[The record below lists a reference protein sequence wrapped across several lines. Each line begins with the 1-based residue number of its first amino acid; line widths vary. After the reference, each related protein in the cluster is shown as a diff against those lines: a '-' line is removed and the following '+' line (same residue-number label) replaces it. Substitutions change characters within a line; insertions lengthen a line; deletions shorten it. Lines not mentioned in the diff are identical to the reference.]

1 MSWTRR
7 FVLALS
13 VVLAALAASLLA
25 APGAQAHEE
34 RPVTFP
40 DGSGTVPE
48 LRTGEPDLLVC
59 KTDRAAFE
67 RRIAAF
73 PAALKA
79 RNLTLYE
86 RCARDGYRHLQ
97 QAVDAVDRPGLTIA
111 ILPGLYEEEPSQP
124 PPTGACATLT
134 APTSSL
140 GYQILSYEQQRR
152 CPHNQNLVAV
162 LGKKNLQIEGTG
174 ATRLDVVIDAGYRK
188 LNALRADGSDGV
200 YFRNFTAQRTT
211 FNSLYVLAA
220 DGFVIDDVLT
230 RWNDEYGFLTFASDH
245 GLYKN
250 CESYGNGDSG
260 IYPGSASDINDGR
273 GYDVPRYSIE
283 ITGCRSHH
291 NMVGYSGTAGDSVW
305 VHDNEFDHNMGGASM
320 DSAFPG
326 HPGLPQNHARFERN
340 LIHDNNQNYYRY
352 VADGTCARP
361 PADRGYEQGVVC
373 PQISMPPGTGII
385 TAGGNWNLYEDNW
398 VYGHQRAAFYLSA
411 VPAFIRGESA
421 WGKQT
426 DTSHHNRYAGN
437 RLGVDRSGTARPNRT
452 DVWWDG
458 QGGGNCWQSDA
469 GAASPGAL
477 PDCGARRGDVSG
489 GTDRLVGEPVKL
501 AQLLVCADY
510 SVQARRLPAGCD
522 WYGARGLQRVET
534 QLALGSSLVLALAG
548 LALRRRRLRGHR
560 LAAAATLIGLT
571 GLALDV
577 AGSTL
582 ALTPTAVPALAL
594 LLTGLW
600 WTLLGLALRPVRPV
614 LAGVTVLLG
623 ALTLLD
629 AFDKAILMVP
639 GIPVSPAWL
648 RLLLGVIW
656 VLWAVVA
663 AGART
668 PSPSAPGPAP
678 ADPTSAPAP
687 DPARADATPDPEAG
701 AGARAGTGS
710 RTAPGTAA
718 GAAPGAAS
726 EPPPGAASGTAP
738 GAASEATPGAT
749 SGTAPG
755 AASEPTPGATSGAAP
770 DAASEP
776 TPGATSGTAPGA
788 GVTQPETRPH
798 GEATA

>member
-13 VVLAALAASLLA
+13 AVLAALATALVT
-25 APGAQAHEE
+25 APAAQAHEE

-40 DGSGTVPE
+40 DGSGSVPT

-59 KTDRAAFE
+59 KNDPADF
-67 RRIAAF
+67 RRRTAAF
-73 PAALKA
+73 PAGLKA
-79 RNLTLYE
+79 RNLTLFD
-86 RCARDGYRHLQ
+86 RCRRQGYRHLQ
-97 QAVDAVDRPGLTIA
+97 QAVDAVDRPGMTIA

-124 PPTGACATLT
+124 APTGACATLK
-134 APTSSL
+134 APKSSF
-140 GYQILSYEQQRR
+140 GYQILSYEQQKQ
-152 CPHNQNLVAV
+152 CPHNQNLVAI

-174 ATRLDVVIDAGYRK
+174 ASRLDVVIDARYTK
-188 LNALRADGSDGV
+188 LNAIRADGSDGV

-305 VHDNEFDHNMGGASM
+305 VHDNELDHNMGGASM

-340 LIHDNNQNYYRY
+340 LIHDNNQNYYPY
-352 VADGTCARP
+352 VADGTCAKP
-361 PADRGYEQGVVC
+361 PAERGYEQGVVC

-385 TAGGNWNLYEDNW
+385 TAGGNWNLYENNW
-398 VYGHQRAAFYLSA
+398 IYGHQRAAFFLSA

-426 DTSHHNRYAGN
+426 DTSHHNRYAAN
-437 RLGVDRSGTARPNRT
+437 HLGVDRAGNIRPNRT

-458 QGGGNCWQSDA
+458 QGSGNCWQPGTGA
-469 GAASPGAL
+469 GTPYAL
-477 PDCGARRGDVSG
+477 PGCGPRRGDVSG
-489 GTDRLVGEPVKL
+489 DTRRLVGEPVKL

-510 SVQARRLPAGCD
+510 NVQARRLPAGCD
-522 WYGARGLQRVET
+522 WYGARGIQRVET
-534 QLALGSSLVLALAG
+534 QLTLGTAAVLALVG
-548 LALRRRRLRGHR
+548 TILWWRRLRGSR
-560 LAAAATLIGLT
+560 LAGAATLLGLL

-577 AGSTL
+577 TASTL
-582 ALTPTAVPALAL
+582 ALTPTVLPALAL

-600 WTLLGLALRPVRPV
+600 WTALGIALRPHRRFF
-614 LAGVTVLLG
+614 AWTTITLG

-629 AFDKAILMVP
+629 AFDKAVLM
-639 GIPVSPAWL
+639 IPWIPLSPAWI
-648 RLLLGVIW
+648 RGLLAVVW
-656 VLWAVVA
+656 VLWAVIA
-663 AGART
+663 AGTRRPT
-668 PSPSAPGPAP
+668 PTLPPAP
-678 ADPTSAPAP
+678 APLPTPSTPSDPSTPSGPA
-687 DPARADATPDPEAG
+687 G
-701 AGARAGTGS
+701 
-710 RTAPGTAA
+710 
-718 GAAPGAAS
+718 GAA
-726 EPPPGAASGTAP
+726 
-738 GAASEATPGAT
+738 
-749 SGTAPG
+749 
-755 AASEPTPGATSGAAP
+755 
-770 DAASEP
+770 
-776 TPGATSGTAPGA
+776 
-788 GVTQPETRPH
+788 
-798 GEATA
+798 

>member
-1 MSWTRR
+1 MSWTHRLL
-7 FVLALS
+7 VALS
-13 VVLAALAASLLA
+13 AVLAALAAALVT

-40 DGSGTVPE
+40 DGSGSVPT

-59 KTDRAAFE
+59 KTDRADFT
-67 RRIAAF
+67 RRVSGF
-73 PAALKA
+73 PAAVKA
-79 RNLTLYE
+79 RNLALFD
-86 RCARDGYRHLQ
+86 RCTRSGFRHLQ
-97 QAVDAVDRPGLTIA
+97 EAVDAVDRPGMTIA
-111 ILPGLYEEEPSQP
+111 VLPGLYEEEPSQP
-124 PPTGACATLT
+124 APTGACAALK
-134 APTSSL
+134 APKSAL
-140 GYQILSYEQQRR
+140 GYQILSYEQQKQ
-152 CPHNQNLVAV
+152 CPHNQNLVAI

-174 ATRLDVVIDAGYRK
+174 ASRLDVVIDAKYTK
-188 LNALRADGSDGV
+188 LNALRADGSDGI

-291 NMVGYSGTAGDSVW
+291 NMVGYSGTAGDSVH

-352 VADGTCARP
+352 VADGTCAKP
-361 PADRGYEQGVVC
+361 PVERGYEQGVVC

-385 TAGGNWNLYEDNW
+385 TAGGNWNLYENNW
-398 VYGHQRAAFYLSA
+398 VYGHQRAAFFLSA

-437 RLGVDRSGTARPNRT
+437 HLGVDRSGASRPNRT

-458 QGGGNCWQSDA
+458 QGGGNCWQSEGRSS
-469 GAASPGAL
+469 GASTPGAL
-477 PDCGARRGDVSG
+477 PECGKRRGEVSG
-489 GTDRLVGEPVKL
+489 NTDRLVGEPAKL
-501 AQLLVCADY
+501 AHLLVCADY
-510 SVQARRLPAGCD
+510 NVQARRLPAGCD
-522 WYGARGLQRVET
+522 WYGARGIQRVET
-534 QLALGSSLVLALAG
+534 QLALGIAVVLALVG
-548 LALRRRRLRGHR
+548 GALWWRRFRGHR
-560 LAAAATLIGLT
+560 LAGVATLLGLA

-582 ALTPTAVPALAL
+582 GLASGPLPAVAL
-594 LLTGLW
+594 LLIGTW
-600 WTLLGLALRPVRPV
+600 WTAVGLSLRPTRPAFAWTT
-614 LAGVTVLLG
+614 LALG

-629 AFDKAILMVP
+629 AFDKAVLMIP
-639 GIPVSPAWL
+639 GIPLSPAWL
-648 RLLLGVIW
+648 RGLLAVVW
-656 VLWAVVA
+656 VLWAVIVA
-663 AGART
+663 GRR
-668 PSPSAPGPAP
+668 APGGTDDEDPAPTPAP
-678 ADPTSAPAP
+678 APA
-687 DPARADATPDPEAG
+687 ATRENQGG
-701 AGARAGTGS
+701 A
-710 RTAPGTAA
+710 
-718 GAAPGAAS
+718 
-726 EPPPGAASGTAP
+726 E
-738 GAASEATPGAT
+738 
-749 SGTAPG
+749 
-755 AASEPTPGATSGAAP
+755 
-770 DAASEP
+770 
-776 TPGATSGTAPGA
+776 
-788 GVTQPETRPH
+788 
-798 GEATA
+798 

>member
-1 MSWTRR
+1 MSRTRR

-13 VVLAALAASLLA
+13 VVLAALAAALFT

-40 DGSGTVPE
+40 DGSGSVPK

-59 KTDRAAFE
+59 KTDRTDFT
-67 RRIAAF
+67 RRISGF

-79 RNLTLYE
+79 RNLTLFE
-86 RCARDGYRHLQ
+86 RCAASGYRHLQ

-124 PPTGACATLT
+124 PPTGACARLK
-134 APTSSL
+134 APNSAL
-140 GYQILSYEQQRR
+140 GYQILGYEQQRQ
-152 CPHNQNLVAV
+152 CPHNQNLVAI
-162 LGKKNLQIEGTG
+162 LGKKDLQIEGTG
-174 ATRLDVVIDAGYRK
+174 ASRLDVVIDAKYQK
-188 LNALRADGSDGV
+188 LNAIRADGSDGV

-260 IYPGSASDINDGR
+260 IYPGSASNINDGR

-340 LIHDNNQNYYRY
+340 LIHDNNQNYYPY

-361 PADRGYEQGVVC
+361 PVERGYERGVVC

-398 VYGHQRAAFYLSA
+398 VYGHQRAAFYLNA

-437 RLGVDRSGTARPNRT
+437 HLGVDRSGASRPNRT

-458 QGGGNCWQSDA
+458 QGGGNCWQADT
-469 GAASPGAL
+469 GPGSPGAL
-477 PDCGARRGDVSG
+477 PECGARRGEVSG
-489 GTDRLVGEPVKL
+489 TADRLVGEPVKL

-510 SVQARRLPAGCD
+510 DVQARRLPAGCD

-534 QLALGSSLVLALAG
+534 QLALGSALVLALTG
-548 LALRRRRLRGHR
+548 GALWWRRLRGNR
-560 LAAAATLIGLT
+560 LAGAATLLGLAGLT
-571 GLALDV
+571 LDV

-582 ALTPTAVPALAL
+582 ALTPTAVPAVAL
-594 LLTGLW
+594 LLTGAW
-600 WTLLGLALRPVRPV
+600 WTLLGLLLRPVRPAFALTT
-614 LAGVTVLLG
+614 LALG

-629 AFDKAILMVP
+629 AFDKAVLMIP
-639 GIPVSPAWL
+639 GTPVSPAWL
-648 RLLLGVIW
+648 RLLLGVVW

-663 AGART
+663 AGTRPPTPEPTEPGGARVEAGGAAAGRGGASASVSAPASASVPGAT
-668 PSPSAPGPAP
+668 PASGSGSISGPIPASGSTSTRTSDPASGTSSGSGSTPASGPTPAPGP
-678 ADPTSAPAP
+678 SPAP
-687 DPARADATPDPEAG
+687 PPASD
-701 AGARAGTGS
+701 
-710 RTAPGTAA
+710 
-718 GAAPGAAS
+718 
-726 EPPPGAASGTAP
+726 
-738 GAASEATPGAT
+738 
-749 SGTAPG
+749 
-755 AASEPTPGATSGAAP
+755 
-770 DAASEP
+770 
-776 TPGATSGTAPGA
+776 
-788 GVTQPETRPH
+788 VRPQH
-798 GEATA
+798 GEGSA

>member
-1 MSWTRR
+1 MSRTRR

-13 VVLAALAASLLA
+13 VVLAALAAALLT

-40 DGSGTVPE
+40 DGSGSVPK

-59 KTDRAAFE
+59 KTDRADFA
-67 RRIAAF
+67 RRISGF

-79 RNLTLYE
+79 RNLTLFE
-86 RCARDGYRHLQ
+86 RCATSGHRHLQ

-124 PPTGACATLT
+124 PPTGACARLK
-134 APTSSL
+134 APNSAL

-152 CPHNQNLVAV
+152 CPHNQNLVAI
-162 LGKKNLQIEGTG
+162 LGKKDLQIEGTG
-174 ATRLDVVIDAGYRK
+174 ASRLDVVIDAKYQK
-188 LNALRADGSDGV
+188 LNAIRADGSDGI

-260 IYPGSASDINDGR
+260 IYPGSASNINDGR
-273 GYDVPRYSIE
+273 GYDVPRHSIE

-291 NMVGYSGTAGDSVW
+291 NMVGYSGTAGDSVR

-340 LIHDNNQNYYRY
+340 LIHDNNQNYYPY
-352 VADGTCARP
+352 VADGTCAKP
-361 PADRGYEQGVVC
+361 PVERGYERGVVC

-398 VYGHQRAAFYLSA
+398 VYGHQRAAFYLNA

-437 RLGVDRSGTARPNRT
+437 HLGVDRSGASRPNRT

-458 QGGGNCWQSDA
+458 QGGGNCWQADA
-469 GAASPGAL
+469 GATTPGV
-477 PDCGARRGDVSG
+477 PPECGARRGDVSG
-489 GTDRLVGEPVKL
+489 TADRLVGEPVKL

-510 SVQARRLPAGCD
+510 DVQARRLPAGCD

-534 QLALGSSLVLALAG
+534 QLALGSALVLALTG
-548 LALRRRRLRGHR
+548 GALWWRRLRGDR
-560 LAAAATLIGLT
+560 LAGAATLLGLA

-582 ALTPTAVPALAL
+582 ALTPTAVPAVAL
-594 LLTGLW
+594 LLTGVW
-600 WTLLGLALRPVRPV
+600 WTLLGLTLRPTRP
-614 LAGVTVLLG
+614 AFAWTTVALG

-629 AFDKAILMVP
+629 AFDKAVLMIP
-639 GIPVSPAWL
+639 GTPVSPAWL
-648 RLLLGVIW
+648 RLLLGVVW
-656 VLWAVVA
+656 VLWGVVA
-663 AGART
+663 TGAR
-668 PSPSAPGPAP
+668 PPAGGLAGGSAGGTAGGTAGVPVGVPVGGPVGKPVGKPVGRPVEAGDAVTGPGDTPAP
-678 ADPTSAPAP
+678 ASAPASTSAPASISAPASSPGPGPASGPVPP
-687 DPARADATPDPEAG
+687 D
-701 AGARAGTGS
+701 
-710 RTAPGTAA
+710 APGVVL
-718 GAAPGAAS
+718 PQI
-726 EPPPGAASGTAP
+726 PDVVLPQ
-738 GAASEATPGAT
+738 
-749 SGTAPG
+749 
-755 AASEPTPGATSGAAP
+755 AP
-770 DAASEP
+770 DDVP
-776 TPGATSGTAPGA
+776 PQVPGPVPPQVSD
-788 GVTQPETRPH
+788 TRPYH
-798 GEATA
+798 GKGSE

>member
-13 VVLAALAASLLA
+13 VVLAALAAALLT

-40 DGSGTVPE
+40 DGSGTVPK

-59 KTDRAAFE
+59 KTGRAEFE
-67 RRIAAF
+67 RRISGF
-73 PAALKA
+73 PAPLKA
-79 RNLTLYE
+79 RNLALHA
-86 RCARDGYRHLQ
+86 RCVRDGYRHLQ
-97 QAVDAVDRPGLTIA
+97 QAVDAVDRPGTTIA
-111 ILPGLYEEEPSQP
+111 ILPGLYEEEPSLP
-124 PPTGACATLT
+124 PPTGACATLK
-134 APTSSL
+134 APKSAL
-140 GYQILSYEQQRR
+140 GYQILSYEQQRQ
-152 CPHNQNLVAV
+152 CPHNQNLVAI

-174 ATRLDVVIDAGYRK
+174 ASRLDVVIDAKYQK
-188 LNALRADGSDGV
+188 LNALRADLSDGV

-260 IYPGSASDINDGR
+260 IYPGSASNINDGR

-340 LIHDNNQNYYRY
+340 LIHDNNQNYYPY

-361 PADRGYEQGVVC
+361 PVERGYEQGVVC

-398 VYGHQRAAFYLSA
+398 VYGHQRAAFYLNA

-421 WGKQT
+421 WAKQT

-437 RLGVDRSGTARPNRT
+437 HLGVDRAGASRPNRS

-458 QGGGNCWQSDA
+458 QGSGNCWQTDT

-477 PDCGARRGDVSG
+477 PGCGARRGEVSG
-489 GTDRLVGEPVKL
+489 NTDRLVGEPVKL

-510 SVQARRLPAGCD
+510 NVQARRLPAGCD

-534 QLALGSSLVLALAG
+534 QLALGTALVLALTG
-548 LALRRRRLRGHR
+548 TALWWRRLRGNR
-560 LAAAATLIGLT
+560 LAGAATLIGLA

-582 ALTPTAVPALAL
+582 ALTPTVVPALAL
-594 LLTGLW
+594 LLIGAW
-600 WTLLGLALRPVRPV
+600 WTLLGLALRPDRPV
-614 LAGVTVLLG
+614 FAWTTVALG

-639 GIPVSPAWL
+639 GIPLSPAWL
-648 RLLLGVIW
+648 RLLLGTVW

-663 AGART
+663 AGSRT
-668 PSPSAPGPAP
+668 PGTPSRPAPPDQDKEQEQDEGRGQDPTARPEPEPVPGVAGGGGAAGGGGEPGPGGEP
-678 ADPTSAPAP
+678 AAG
-687 DPARADATPDPEAG
+687 ADAG
-701 AGARAGTGS
+701 AGHTEGRPRGE
-710 RTAPGTAA
+710 GTA
-718 GAAPGAAS
+718 
-726 EPPPGAASGTAP
+726 
-738 GAASEATPGAT
+738 
-749 SGTAPG
+749 
-755 AASEPTPGATSGAAP
+755 
-770 DAASEP
+770 
-776 TPGATSGTAPGA
+776 
-788 GVTQPETRPH
+788 
-798 GEATA
+798 